1 MLSGNLIRSF
11 DHNTIKST
19 RNILGNVTHD
29 CPDGRDNIISNLLN
43 NAEFFGNQ
51 EALEPRY
58 YMAPWPTDYYADLV
72 RYGLRLPTVL
82 PPLQADGGRTTDPGD
97 SGDVEKQDKTK
108 AEGDQK

>member
-1 MLSGNLIRSF
+1 MIPLQKLAG
-11 DHNTIKST
+11 IKEGDSPD
-19 RNILGNVTHD
+19 NFVVTLHFVL
-29 CPDGRDNIISNLLN
+29 CPELPGLALHKATVGASNRDSRYGR
-43 NAEFFGNQ
+43 F
-51 EALEPRY
+51 
-58 YMAPWPTDYYADLV
+58 MADPLTEADLV